1 MNSAGYLSANCM
13 LNMHCHIG
21 CSQTQVLFLFWID
34 IFLIINICCSGTGP
48 PQACLNAMLHS
59 NCRGTGCMFYKVAGK
74 VGMYGL
80 MVSLY
85 HYGSLVL
92 LQLWFYISHT
102 ETNRFVIDTK
112 SWFSHPHLII
122 VPHCI
127 IWSCMLASISM
138 LSMHN
143 VIGLGYMKPC
153 RLGLYVQRSL

>member
-1 MNSAGYLSANCM
+1 
-13 LNMHCHIG
+13 
-21 CSQTQVLFLFWID
+21 
-34 IFLIINICCSGTGP
+34 
-48 PQACLNAMLHS
+48 
-59 NCRGTGCMFYKVAGK
+59 MFYKVAGK

-112 SWFSHPHLII
+112 SCFSHPHLII

-127 IWSCMLASISM
+127 I
-138 LSMHN
+138 
-143 VIGLGYMKPC
+143 
-153 RLGLYVQRSL
+153 